1 MTHIF
6 ADLHNHT
13 TASDGDFSPGDLV
26 VRAAGMG
33 IKVLGVT
40 DHDTLDGLESALD
53 AGKKQGIEVFPG
65 VEISVRFNRA
75 FFTGT
80 LHLLTYFSSALLKDS
95 GFVTR
100 FKTLLAA
107 GRGQSLVR
115 ARIEKINEVFGSS
128 GKSPLL
134 SRDLAFE
141 DIAAYSAN
149 ASRRH
154 FALALAEKLGISDKD
169 TITRIIGNDSPAY
182 LPSGVDLGQVKVF
195 LNTEPVVA
203 VLAHPAAGSFPG
215 EGHYKEVLPPLETVV
230 RLLPEV
236 LDAGVKGLEVHYPG
250 HAPEHRALLLAWAQK
265 YDLLVTGGSDC
276 HDSVSRPLG
285 AAGAGEQEFMRL
297 KQEVLCVEKKNR

>member
-1 MTHIF
+1 MTDIF

-26 VRAAGMG
+26 VRAAGLG

-40 DHDTLDGLESALD
+40 DHDTLDGLKPALD
-53 AGKKQGIEVFPG
+53 AGKKEGIEVFPG
-65 VEISVRFNRA
+65 VEISVRFKRE

-80 LHLLTYFSSALLKDS
+80 LHVLTYFSSALLKKS
-95 GFVTR
+95 EFVTR
-100 FKTLLAA
+100 FKRLLSQ
-107 GRGQSLVR
+107 GRGQGLVR
-115 ARIEKINEVFGSS
+115 ARIEKINEIFGPD

-141 DIAAYSAN
+141 DIAAYSDN

-154 FALALAEKLGISDKD
+154 FAMALEEKLGISDKK

-182 LPSGVDLGQVKVF
+182 LPSGVELDQVKGF
-195 LNTEPVVA
+195 LKTEPVVA

-215 EGHYKEVLPPLETVV
+215 EGHYKEVLPPLETVS
-230 RLLPEV
+230 RLLPEM
-236 LDAGVKGLEVHYPG
+236 LDAGVKGLEVYYPG
-250 HAPEHRALLLAWAQK
+250 HAPEHMTLLLDWAHK
-265 YDLLVTGGSDC
+265 YDLLITGGSDC
-276 HDSVSRPLG
+276 HDNTNRPLG

-297 KQEVLCVEKKNR
+297 KQEVLCAEKKSR

>member
-13 TASDGDFSPGDLV
+13 TASDGDFPPGDLV
-26 VRAAGMG
+26 SRAAGMG
-33 IKVLGVT
+33 IKVIGVT
-40 DHDTLDGLESALD
+40 DHDTLDGLDSALD
-53 AGKKQGIEVFPG
+53 AGKTQGIEVFPG
-65 VEISVRFNRA
+65 VEISVRFKRA

-80 LHLLTYFSSALLKDS
+80 LHVLTYFSKALLKDS

-100 FKTLLAA
+100 FKTLLAG

-115 ARIEKINEVFGSS
+115 ARIEKINEVFGP
-128 GKSPLL
+128 GGESPLL
-134 SRDLAFE
+134 SRALALE

-154 FALALAEKLGISDKD
+154 FAMALADKLGISDKD

-182 LPSGVDLGQVKVF
+182 LPSGVELEQVAGF
-195 LNTEPVVA
+195 IQTEPVVA

-215 EGHYKEVLPPLETVV
+215 EGHYKEVLPPLETVS
-230 RLLPEV
+230 RLLPEM
-236 LDAGVKGLEVHYPG
+236 LDAGVKGLEVNYPG
-250 HAPEHRALLLAWAQK
+250 HAPEHRILLLDWAQK

-276 HDSVSRPLG
+276 HDNANRPLG
-285 AAGAGEQEFMRL
+285 VAGVGEQEFMRL
-297 KQEVLCVEKKNR
+297 KQEVLCAEKKNR

>member
-1 MTHIF
+1 MAHIF

-13 TASDGDFSPGDLV
+13 TASDGDFSPEELV
-26 VRAAGMG
+26 ARAAGMG

-40 DHDTLDGLESALD
+40 DHDTLDGLEPALA
-53 AGKKQGIEVFPG
+53 AGNAQGIEVFPG
-65 VEISVRFNRA
+65 VEVSVRFKRS

-80 LHLLTYFSSALLKDS
+80 LHVLTYFSATLLKDA

-100 FKTLLAA
+100 FKSLLAR
-107 GRGQSLVR
+107 GRGQGLVR
-115 ARIEKINEVFGSS
+115 ERIAKINAVFGP
-128 GKSPLL
+128 GGESPVLA
-134 SRDLAFE
+134 RDLTFE
-141 DIAAYSAN
+141 EIAAFSAN

-154 FALALAEKLGISDKD
+154 FAMALSGNLGISDKE

-182 LPSGVDLGQVKVF
+182 LPSGVDLRQAAGFIK
-195 LNTEPVVA
+195 TEPVVA

-215 EGHYKEVLPPLETVV
+215 EGHYKEVLPPLETVA

-250 HAPEHRALLLAWAQK
+250 HAPEHKALLLDWVQK

-276 HDSVSRPLG
+276 HDNAARPLG
-285 AAGAGEQEFMRL
+285 AAGAGEQEFKRL
-297 KQEVLCVEKKNR
+297 KQEVLCREQINR

>member
-26 VRAAGMG
+26 ALAADMG

-40 DHDTLDGLESALD
+40 DHDTLDGLEPALD
-53 AGKKQGIEVFPG
+53 AGKAHGIEVFPG
-65 VEISVRFNRA
+65 VEVSVRFKRE

-80 LHLLTYFSSALLKDS
+80 LHVLTYFSSTLLKDS

-100 FKTLLAA
+100 FKTLLAQ
-107 GRGQSLVR
+107 GRGQGLVR
-115 ARIEKINEVFGSS
+115 ARIEKINEVFGP
-128 GKSPLL
+128 GGEFPLL

-141 DIAAYSAN
+141 DIAAYSDN

-154 FALALAEKLGISDKD
+154 FAMALDEKLGISDKD
-169 TITRIIGNDSPAY
+169 TINRIIGNDSPAY
-182 LPSGVDLGQVKVF
+182 LPSGVELEQVKGF
-195 LNTEPVVA
+195 IKSEPVVA

-215 EGHYKEVLPPLETVV
+215 EGHYNEVLPPVETVT

-250 HAPEHRALLLAWAQK
+250 HAAEHKTLLLSWAQK
-265 YDLLVTGGSDC
+265 YDLLVIGGSDC
-276 HDSVSRPLG
+276 HDDTNRPLR
-285 AAGAGEQEFMRL
+285 AAGADEQEFNRL
-297 KQEVLCVEKKNR
+297 REEVLCVEKKSR